1 MTVEL
6 YRWLGAAINNSLSDL
21 KPVQVKDLEAA
32 FSKLPQE
39 KAKPERLLRSEQA
52 AAAEAAAA
60 EAEMGKFYARDGT
73 VHMAYFY
80 SGEAED
86 GDGGGDG
93 EGEPMDE
100 DPVDPYDLAD
110 PVNIT
115 AKLPGNFFELIVCII
130 IMGEKDTSN
139 LLFITKGIQKVAGT
153 KRST

>member
-60 EAEMGKFYARDGT
+60 EAEMGKFFISARVGYI
-73 VHMAYFY
+73 V
-80 SGEAED
+80 GLLCIK
-86 GDGGGDG
+86 
-93 EGEPMDE
+93 
-100 DPVDPYDLAD
+100 V
-110 PVNIT
+110 
-115 AKLPGNFFELIVCII
+115 KLRKVMVMNRPSLWMKTQWILMILPILSISQLNCRATF
-130 IMGEKDTSN
+130 TS
-139 LLFITKGIQKVAGT
+139 
-153 KRST
+153 